1 MGASRRSI
9 RIQESHGNVGRLES
23 QNAKS
28 NHLGAAEAAPKVQQ
42 ILARVFPVSE
52 GEAQGHLNQARAP
65 DGALNDA
72 RAKGSSLIPK
82 CRWRGWHSRNRAVPL
97 ASIHR
102 AGLKVRAEAGV

>member
-1 MGASRRSI
+1 MEEAGRSARRI
-9 RIQESHGNVGRLES
+9 ALERWEARISERQV
-23 QNAKS
+23 KP
-28 NHLGAAEAAPKVQQ
+28 LGAAEAAPKVQQ

-102 AGLKVRAEAGV
+102 AGLKVR